1 MAFKGC
7 AVLADVVCSGAVVVV
22 GVLGVVVVVCKL
34 VYWLLIAAD
43 GVVRDVGNYSVFF
56 VWFRLWV
63 SLLRVVVPPPPST
76 ARSPSSPSSLPPPPS
91 RPPLSPPPLP
101 PLGVEPDWLC
111 LSCRSFRVGLR
122 CISPC

>member
-1 MAFKGC
+1 MVFNGC
-7 AVLADVVCSGAVVVV
+7 VVLAGVVCSGAVVVV

-63 SLLRVVVPPPPST
+63 SLLRGRSQTNLACTHYNSELST
-76 ARSPSSPSSLPPPPS
+76 VSPSFHS
-91 RPPLSPPPLP
+91 
-101 PLGVEPDWLC
+101 VAY
-111 LSCRSFRVGLR
+111 V
-122 CISPC
+122 